1 MGSNPASG
9 AVNEGE
15 AIAGDPTSA
24 TTFPQLIRAAAA
36 AYGDAPAVVLKGDGF
51 PDEQASFA
59 ELERKSAELAR
70 GLLASGVG
78 KGTRVGFIYGNGPAF
93 AVTLA
98 AIARIGAIAIPISTM
113 IRSNELVRVLRQS
126 DVSGLIVQRSFLGND
141 YVERLCE
148 ALPELRAASGPEL
161 RLPKTPYL
169 RWIAS
174 SGADLP
180 PAFRDVGDFAA
191 LAGSVSEA
199 LLTEIES
206 EVHPADQ
213 MVEIY
218 TSGSM
223 ALPKGVKHNHGPV
236 MFRAHWIAPKLKI
249 ERGMQVVA
257 ALPMF
262 WVGGLIMYLLPNWAV
277 GATTIC
283 TERTMS
289 NSRVAM
295 GSVLAAEDL
304 ELMKQAPINWA
315 LGMTETIG
323 PYSWGDEVRVP
334 GYPLC
339 APLDHIADRYDVR
352 VWDEE
357 AQAEVGPG
365 GVGEIQVR
373 GYALTPGLHKVER
386 AKFFEPDGY
395 YRTGDMGLVEGDRIL
410 FVGRNG
416 DMIKTAGSNVSPA
429 EVELEMQQL
438 EGVHSAY
445 VVGLPDVQR
454 GQLLVAAVV
463 PRDGATLDF
472 ADIEAKLRQRLSSY
486 KVPRAYAAITRDEV
500 PMLHSNKVAR
510 RQIERM
516 MAERLGRE

>member
-1 MGSNPASG
+1 MTPETTAH
-9 AVNEGE
+9 
-15 AIAGDPTSA
+15 DPTSA

-36 AYGDAPAVVLKGDGF
+36 AYGDAPAVVLKNDGL
-51 PDEQASFA
+51 PDESLTFI
-59 ELERKSAELAR
+59 ELERRSAELAR
-70 GLLASGVG
+70 GLIARGVG
-78 KGTRVGFIYGNGPAF
+78 KGARIGFICGNGPAF
-93 AVTLA
+93 AVQLA
-98 AIARIGAIAIPISTM
+98 AIARIGAVAIPISTM
-113 IRSNELVRVLRQS
+113 IRANELVRVLRQS
-126 DVSGLIVQRSFLGND
+126 DVSGLIVQRTLLGND
-141 YVERLCE
+141 YVERICD
-148 ALPELRAASGPEL
+148 ALPDLREAAGPDL
-161 RLPKTPYL
+161 RLLQTPFL

-174 SGADLP
+174 SGENLPASFQDISQLTERADT
-180 PAFRDVGDFAA
+180 
-191 LAGSVSEA
+191 VSEA
-199 LLTEIES
+199 LLTEIEA

-223 ALPKGVKHNHGPV
+223 ALPKGVRHNHGPV
-236 MFRAHWIAPKLKI
+236 MFRTHWIRPRLKV
-249 ERGMQVVA
+249 ERGMQVTA

-262 WVGGLIMYLLPNWAV
+262 WVGGLVMYLLPNWEV

-339 APLDHIADRYDVR
+339 APLDHVADRYEVR
-352 VWDEE
+352 VWDEDAQQE
-357 AQAEVGPG
+357 AGEG
-365 GVGEIQVR
+365 GIGEIQVR
-373 GYALTPGLHKVER
+373 GYALTPGLHKIER
-386 AKFFEPDGY
+386 GAPYFEPDGF
-395 YRTGDMGLVEGDRIL
+395 YRTGDMGLVAGGRIL

-429 EVELEMQQL
+429 EVEMELQL
-438 EGVHSAY
+438 LDGVHSAY
-445 VVGLPDVQR
+445 VVGLPDTQR

-463 PRDGATLDF
+463 PRDGAELDF
-472 ADIEAKLRQRLSSY
+472 ADLEAKLRQRLSSY
-486 KVPRAYAAITRDEV
+486 KVPRAYVAITRDEV
-500 PMLHSNKVAR
+500 PMLHSNKVSR
-510 RQIERM
+510 RQVERM